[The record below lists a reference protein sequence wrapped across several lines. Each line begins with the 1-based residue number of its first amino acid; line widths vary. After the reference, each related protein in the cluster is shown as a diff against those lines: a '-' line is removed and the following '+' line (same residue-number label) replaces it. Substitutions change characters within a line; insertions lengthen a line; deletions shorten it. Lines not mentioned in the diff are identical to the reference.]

1 MQACCCQT
9 GIAAVTISL
18 LSALRVNEDEMSA
31 NVHAFIFI
39 LAIYSQMDL
48 EKERFIILYGD
59 GVRPSLLKVVK
70 ICEWFCVERFAVSFG
85 KHKRFSIAIH
95 FHIVFVRDLPCMF
108 QTLRAVRNEHQ
119 QEDFVFWQRQFWFWC
134 RLWAS
139 SGAQHYLPCLFY
151 LTFSKDFALFEAE
164 KCKSM
169 VSHFWHKGVDQL
181 ESGNFDY
188 FTLYTHLFP
197 NQGSVWL
204 KQLFMKDDNASH

>member
-70 ICEWFCVERFAVSFG
+70 ICE
-85 KHKRFSIAIH
+85 
-95 FHIVFVRDLPCMF
+95 
-108 QTLRAVRNEHQ
+108 
-119 QEDFVFWQRQFWFWC
+119 
-134 RLWAS
+134 
-139 SGAQHYLPCLFY
+139 
-151 LTFSKDFALFEAE
+151 
-164 KCKSM
+164 
-169 VSHFWHKGVDQL
+169 
-181 ESGNFDY
+181 
-188 FTLYTHLFP
+188 
-197 NQGSVWL
+197 
-204 KQLFMKDDNASH
+204 